1 MSALDAL
8 ALARAHDVTV
18 DLKGDRV
25 RLLSRGKPP
34 EDLLTALKAAKREI
48 IALMTPD
55 ASGAT
60 GIHYW
65 FAFDERLA
73 DRLAAGLEPEL
84 ARLEAFD
91 AAFNE

>member
-18 DLKGDRV
+18 DLKGGRV

-34 EDLLTALKAAKREI
+34 EDLLAALKAAKREI

-55 ASGAT
+55 AS
-60 GIHYW
+60 
-65 FAFDERLA
+65 R
-73 DRLAAGLEPEL
+73 
-84 ARLEAFD
+84 
-91 AAFNE
+91 